1 MAKAIKCGCGRS
13 KTGYCVG
20 WHSLSE
26 EDYQKKL
33 TSLEGKALDSSEE
46 GVNSKAETQVISAKT
61 NS

>member
-46 GVNSKAETQVISAKT
+46 GVNSKAET
-61 NS
+61 